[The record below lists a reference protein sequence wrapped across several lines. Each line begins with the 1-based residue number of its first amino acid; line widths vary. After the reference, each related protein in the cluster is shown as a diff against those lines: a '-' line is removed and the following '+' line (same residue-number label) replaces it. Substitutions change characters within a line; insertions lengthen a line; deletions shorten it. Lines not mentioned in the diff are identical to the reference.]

1 MILESMLVYF
11 AVRSIPLT
19 TTIHQH
25 YMVAKSEKVIA
36 VNPKVRLQQLHKEFM
51 AKGLDATA
59 AAIAS
64 LKIMK
69 EESGG
74 GREKG
79 GK

>member
-1 MILESMLVYF
+1 M
-11 AVRSIPLT
+11 
-19 TTIHQH
+19 
-25 YMVAKSEKVIA
+25 
-36 VNPKVRLQQLHKEFM
+36 NPKVRLQQLHKEFM

-74 GREKG
+74 GREKKG

>member
-1 MILESMLVYF
+1 
-11 AVRSIPLT
+11 
-19 TTIHQH
+19 
-25 YMVAKSEKVIA
+25 
-36 VNPKVRLQQLHKEFM
+36 M